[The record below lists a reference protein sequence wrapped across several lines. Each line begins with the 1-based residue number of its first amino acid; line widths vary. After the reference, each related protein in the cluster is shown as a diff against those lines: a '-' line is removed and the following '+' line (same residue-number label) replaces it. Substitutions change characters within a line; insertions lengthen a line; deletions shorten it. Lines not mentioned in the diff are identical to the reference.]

1 MPLDRLLRRI
11 FAPLIALTSSFA
23 VLIAIA
29 PAAQAESAPPPQEE
43 SAPDAQAGAVC
54 FPASCFAVTVN
65 ITIAAPSM
73 PDATRVAS
81 QLDRLRTTVDAAL
94 LMG

>member
-1 MPLDRLLRRI
+1 VPLDRLLRRI

-29 PAAQAESAPPPQEE
+29 PAAQAEPTPPAQEE
-43 SAPDAQAGAVC
+43 SAPAAQGGAVC
-54 FPASCFAVTVN
+54 YPVSCFAVTVN
-65 ITIAAPSM
+65 ITMVAPSM
-73 PDATRVAS
+73 PDATPVAA
-81 QLDRLRTTVDAAL
+81 QLDRLRTAVDAAL

>member
-1 MPLDRLLRRI
+1 VPLDRLFRRI

-29 PAAQAESAPPPQEE
+29 PAAEAESAP
-43 SAPDAQAGAVC
+43 AAQAGAVC

-65 ITIAAPSM
+65 ITIMSPSM
-73 PDATRVAS
+73 PDATRAAS
-81 QLDRLRTTVDAAL
+81 QLDRLRTTVDR
-94 LMG
+94 